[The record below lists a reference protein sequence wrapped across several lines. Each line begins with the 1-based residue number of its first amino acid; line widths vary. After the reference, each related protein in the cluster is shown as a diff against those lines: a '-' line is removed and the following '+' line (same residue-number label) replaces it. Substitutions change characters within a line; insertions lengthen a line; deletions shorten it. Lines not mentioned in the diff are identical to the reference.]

1 MNSPDKYQVDNDNKN
16 SSKLDVFGKK
26 LMKYPNKLIK
36 IFWNN
41 HFGKFAIL
49 VIIITIG
56 CILISNGY
64 NINGDYPELTDL
76 EKKELEENGINIDD
90 ELRMRRFLTVLLN
103 MCLVLFS
110 GIISIILGVESYK
123 SFLYQS
129 TKIETKNYISKL
141 KKLKRAVKFYMRRII
156 SAGDLSD
163 KNINEEEDPIIKR
176 ILSDLD
182 ETEDIPDENEQK
194 VKISDINGKII
205 DDIKNLK
212 DEIKQQMDLQQNND
226 FKEKL
231 QKLQKLQE
239 LSKECDK
246 LIALIQN
253 KN

>member
-1 MNSPDKYQVDNDNKN
+1 MNSSDKYQAYNDNKN
-16 SSKLDVFGKK
+16 SSKLDEFGKK

-49 VIIITIG
+49 VIIITVG

-76 EKKELEENGINIDD
+76 EKKELEKNGINIDD
-90 ELRMRRFLTVLLN
+90 ELKMRRFLTVLLN

-129 TKIETKNYISKL
+129 TKTETKNYLL
-141 KKLKRAVKFYMRRII
+141 KWRNIKKTFNEIKKKIR
-156 SAGDLSD
+156 GEGLSD
-163 KNINEEEDPIIKR
+163 KNINEEEDPIIKQ
-176 ILSDLD
+176 LSSDL
-182 ETEDIPDENEQK
+182 EKTEDIPDENEQK
-194 VKISDINGKII
+194 VKISNINGEIMDYINKLKYEINQQI
-205 DDIKNLK
+205 DLP
-212 DEIKQQMDLQQNND
+212 QNND

-231 QKLQKLQE
+231 QKLQV
-239 LSKECDK
+239 LSKKCDE
-246 LIALIQN
+246 LIAQIQN

>member
-1 MNSPDKYQVDNDNKN
+1 MSDPEFKYQVGNDKN

-129 TKIETKNYISKL
+129 TKSKTKIYLSKW
-141 KKLKRAVKFYMRRII
+141 KKLKRAVKSYMGIK

-163 KNINEEEDPIIKR
+163 KNTNEEEDSIIKQL
-176 ILSDLD
+176 LSDLD
-182 ETEDIPDENEQK
+182 KTEDIPDENEQNLE
-194 VKISDINGKII
+194 ISDINDKII
-205 DDIKNLK
+205 DDINKLK
-212 DEIKQQMDLQQNND
+212 DEINQQIDLPQNND
-226 FKEKL
+226 FKKKL
-231 QKLQKLQE
+231 HEIQE
-239 LSKECDK
+239 LSKECDE
-246 LIALIQN
+246 LIAQIQN

>member
-1 MNSPDKYQVDNDNKN
+1 MNSPEEKYQFDNNNKN
-16 SSKLDVFGKK
+16 SSKLDEFGKK

-141 KKLKRAVKFYMRRII
+141 KKLKRAMGIK

-163 KNINEEEDPIIKR
+163 KNINEEEDPIIKQL
-176 ILSDLD
+176 LSDLD
-182 ETEDIPDENEQK
+182 KTEDIPDENEQK
-194 VKISDINGKII
+194 LEILKINGKII
-205 DDIKNLK
+205 YYIKKLK
-212 DEIKQQMDLQQNND
+212 DEIKQQIDLP
-226 FKEKL
+226 
-231 QKLQKLQE
+231 QKLQD
-239 LSKECDK
+239 LSKECDE
-246 LIALIQN
+246 LIAQIQN

>member
-1 MNSPDKYQVDNDNKN
+1 
-16 SSKLDVFGKK
+16 
-26 LMKYPNKLIK
+26 MKYPNKLIK

-129 TKIETKNYISKL
+129 TKSKTKIYLSKWKNI
-141 KKLKRAVKFYMRRII
+141 KKAFNEIKKAFNEIKIIKR
-156 SAGDLSD
+156 AGDLSD
-163 KNINEEEDPIIKR
+163 KNINEEEDPIIKQL
-176 ILSDLD
+176 LSDLD
-182 ETEDIPDENEQK
+182 KTEDIPDENEQK
-194 VKISDINGKII
+194 LKILEINETII
-205 DDIKNLK
+205 DYIKKLK
-212 DEIKQQMDLQQNND
+212 DEIKQQMDQQQMDQQQNNN

-231 QKLQKLQE
+231 QKLQD
-239 LSKECDK
+239 LSKKCDE
-246 LIALIQN
+246 LIAQIQN